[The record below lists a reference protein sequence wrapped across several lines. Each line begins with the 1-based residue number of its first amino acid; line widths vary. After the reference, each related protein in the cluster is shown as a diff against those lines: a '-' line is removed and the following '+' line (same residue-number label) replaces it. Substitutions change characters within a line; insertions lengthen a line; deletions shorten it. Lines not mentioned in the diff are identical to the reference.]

1 MRNECSNKEK
11 EKKEKENAKKIS
23 KVTMENGWKSPKEFL
38 DEFCFI
44 VIDKEEEIDKDLQVT
59 FEDI

>member
-23 KVTMENGWKSPKEFL
+23 KVTMENG
-38 DEFCFI
+38 
-44 VIDKEEEIDKDLQVT
+44 
-59 FEDI
+59 